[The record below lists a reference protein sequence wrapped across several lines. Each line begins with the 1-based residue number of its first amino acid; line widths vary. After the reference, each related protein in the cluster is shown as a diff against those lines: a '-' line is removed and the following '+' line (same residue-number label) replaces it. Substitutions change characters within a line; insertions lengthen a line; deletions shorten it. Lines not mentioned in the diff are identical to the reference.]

1 MYIIEIRE
9 CVSQNIGSYRHE
21 CYLPQTFDN
30 RESAENFAKEVLYV
44 EYDTDID
51 DYNEDGETENEDG
64 ETEYADFIYR
74 VWNF

>member
-44 EYDTDID
+44 EYDTCID
-51 DYNEDGETENEDG
+51 DYNEDNFLTLEDG
-64 ETEYADFIYR
+64 DIMYADFIYR
-74 VWNF
+74 VCLF